1 MPNNHHISHSLKGF
15 FTWQIVDAIDDKI
28 IESNNLQQ
36 NLVLNQ
42 GLDYVASRTYAANIV
57 ACAIGSSVIP
67 PLNSDTGLTNE
78 LARTITYDTTYLPCL
93 TSLSSNTL
101 SIRKTFRFATQ
112 TQDQQF
118 GEIGWSYTA
127 TPGNN
132 LFSKA
137 QLLDTNGNPI
147 LLTVYRNQYL
157 RVTYT
162 LQITLAP
169 ASPLANG
176 NVINGWPGSAT
187 GESQI
192 QLIGLQGV
200 DGSGTL
206 TSYDAG
212 GVANEPSQIAE
223 IFLGTNST
231 ALASFGMSVDRSS
244 GASYIAATLSSY
256 ANGSYNRYKTSTFGR
271 SYSGSSYRCVG
282 IGPTASSPVN
292 NTYTELLDSSQTKS
306 ASFELSVNIVYN
318 WNRV

>member
-1 MPNNHHISHSLKGF
+1 MHKQISHSLKGF
-15 FTWQIVDAIDDKI
+15 FTWQIVDSASDKI
-28 IESNNLQQ
+28 LSSNDLQQ
-36 NLVLNQ
+36 NLILNQ

-78 LARTITYDTTYLPCL
+78 LARTITYDTAYLPCL

-101 SIRKTFRFATQ
+101 SIRKTFKFATQ

-118 GEIGWSYTA
+118 GEIGWSYTSA
-127 TPGNN
+127 PGNN

-169 ASPLANG
+169 ATPLANG
-176 NVINGWPGSAT
+176 NVIDGWTTAT
-187 GESQI
+187 GQSQV

-200 DGSGTL
+200 SSDGSL
-206 TSYDAG
+206 TSFDAG
-212 GVANEPSQIAE
+212 GTANEPSELAD
-223 IFLGTNST
+223 IFISTNST
-231 ALASFGMSVDRSS
+231 ALATIGSCIDRSG
-244 GASYIAATLSSY
+244 GAGETGATLSTY
-256 ANGSYNRYKTSTFGR
+256 TNGSFSRYKTVTFGR
-271 SYSGSSYRCVG
+271 SYSGSTFRSMG
-282 IGPTASSPVN
+282 IGISGDAIVH
-292 NTYTELLDSSQTKS
+292 NTYVELLDTNQTKS
-306 ASFELSVNIVYN
+306 ASFELTINIVYA